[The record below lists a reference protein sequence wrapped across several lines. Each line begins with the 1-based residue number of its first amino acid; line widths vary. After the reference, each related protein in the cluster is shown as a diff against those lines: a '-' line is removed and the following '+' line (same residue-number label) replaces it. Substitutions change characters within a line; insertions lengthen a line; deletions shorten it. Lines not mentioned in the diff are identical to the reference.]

1 MQTCLDDVL
10 LEIVDDCVDGSLGRQ
25 DEEGTVVA
33 DQIPVADQDVAKLL
47 CEVNK
52 ISWNVLMGDDRI
64 RGFKVLIFC
73 CTQIGYLYFFSLM

>member
-47 CEVNK
+47 CEATRSVET
-52 ISWNVLMGDDRI
+52 V
-64 RGFKVLIFC
+64 
-73 CTQIGYLYFFSLM
+73 